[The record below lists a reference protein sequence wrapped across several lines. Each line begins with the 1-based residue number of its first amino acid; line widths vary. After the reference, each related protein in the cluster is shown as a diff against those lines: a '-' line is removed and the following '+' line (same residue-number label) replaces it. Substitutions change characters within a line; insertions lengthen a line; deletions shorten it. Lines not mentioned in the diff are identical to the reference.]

1 MTRQTPHLL
10 RSALFL
16 GLALLGAA
24 CTPDDPRATDLE
36 PEGTVVVDSVFPM
49 DEELRRFR
57 MGMDSIDAF
66 RGGVNSRDELVETFV
81 DALSRADTLALA
93 GLAMTPTEFAWLYF
107 PNSMYTEPPYQ
118 LPPGM
123 VWFQLQNRSSRG
135 LNRALSRLG
144 GQTLYY
150 TGYQCPDEGQAY
162 GEGWIW
168 HGCTLLGQLPTGE
181 DVEQQLFGSILEWR
195 GRYRLVSFSNEL

>member
-1 MTRQTPHLL
+1 MRL
-10 RSALFL
+10 AFL
-16 GLALLGAA
+16 VAGLAALTPACAPSERSSAPGDAEAA
-24 CTPDDPRATDLE
+24 
-36 PEGTVVVDSVFPM
+36 VVVDSIFPM

-57 MGMDSIDAF
+57 VGMDSIDTF
-66 RGGVNSRDELVETFV
+66 LGGVDSRDELVETFV
-81 DALSRADTLALA
+81 NALARADTLGLA
-93 GLAMTPTEFAWLYF
+93 ALAMTPSEFAWLYF
-107 PNSMYTEPPYQ
+107 PHSMYMEPPYQ

-150 TGYQCPDEGQAY
+150 TGYRCPDEGEPY

-168 HGCTLLGQLPTGE
+168 HGCTLLGKLPTGE
-181 DVEQQLFGSILEWR
+181 DVEQRLFGSIFEWR